1 MGNNN
6 FKPECQLVGKN
17 SNIFNLMGI
26 ASITLKENNLAE
38 KAREM
43 CSRVME
49 SESYYEALNILGEY
63 VIIVGDELKMNDES
77 LRMKL
82 E

>member
-26 ASITLKENNLAE
+26 ASITLKENNFDE

-49 SESYYEALNILGEY
+49 SVSYYEALNILGEY

>member
-49 SESYYEALNILGEY
+49 SVSYYEALNILGEY

>member
-26 ASITLKENNLAE
+26 ASITLKENNFDE

-49 SESYYEALNILGEY
+49 SVSYYEALNILGEY

-77 LRMKL
+77 LHMKL